1 VLLTCLL
8 IIVILS
14 YVTVTVPVGKML
26 LRRQWADHTIVSKA
40 GAAFQIVVWGL
51 TYVTFLHLN
60 ANNDPATA
68 AEATAGA
75 ELAGV

>member
-1 VLLTCLL
+1 
-8 IIVILS
+8 
-14 YVTVTVPVGKML
+14 ML

-60 ANNDPATA
+60 NSSEA
-68 AEATAGA
+68 AAAADASAAAAGA
-75 ELAGV
+75 GQ